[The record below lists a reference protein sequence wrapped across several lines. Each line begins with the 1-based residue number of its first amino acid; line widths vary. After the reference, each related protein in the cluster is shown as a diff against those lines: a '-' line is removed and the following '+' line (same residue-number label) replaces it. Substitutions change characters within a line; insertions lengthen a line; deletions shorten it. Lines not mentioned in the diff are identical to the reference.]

1 MNFEIKVIPEWPI
14 FMSQLISTLI
24 LFLVVKHFLFKP
36 VSDMVNARKSKIE
49 NDMLEA
55 KTQAEEAHVL
65 KNQYEQKIEESKDEA
80 RTIIALAKQRED
92 EIKQEV
98 LAEAKMEV
106 DGMFI
111 KAKENIK
118 REKEKTM
125 ASLKHDIVEMT
136 ILTASAAIEKN
147 LDEDTHQEMI
157 NKFIHE
163 VGEVEWI
170 E

>member
-1 MNFEIKVIPEWPI
+1 MNFQINIIPDWPI
-14 FMSQLISTLI
+14 FISQLISTTV

-36 VSDMVNARKSKIE
+36 VSELVNARKNKI
-49 NDMLEA
+49 DGDILEA
-55 KTQAEEAHVL
+55 EIKAEEAHVL
-65 KNQYEQKIEESKDEA
+65 KNQYEQKIEESKNEA

-92 EIKQEV
+92 KIKQEV
-98 LAEAKMEV
+98 LAETKIEV

-111 KAKENIK
+111 KAKESIK

-125 ASLKHDIVEMT
+125 ASLKHDIVEMA
-136 ILTASAAIEKN
+136 ILTASAAINKN

-157 NKFIHE
+157 NEFIHE

>member
-1 MNFEIKVIPEWPI
+1 MPDWPI
-14 FMSQLISTLI
+14 FISQLISTTV
-24 LFLVVKHFLFKP
+24 LFFVVKHFLFKP
-36 VSDMVNARKSKIE
+36 VSDMVNARKNKIE
-49 NDMLEA
+49 NDILEA
-55 KTQAEEAHVL
+55 EIQAKEANVL
-65 KNQYEQKIEESKDEA
+65 KNQYEQKIEGSKNEA

-92 EIKQEV
+92 KIKQEV
-98 LAEAKMEV
+98 LAEAKVEV

-111 KAKENIK
+111 KAKESIE

-125 ASLKHDIVEMT
+125 AGLKHDIVEMAM
-136 ILTASAAIEKN
+136 LVASAAIDKN

-157 NKFIHE
+157 NKFINE